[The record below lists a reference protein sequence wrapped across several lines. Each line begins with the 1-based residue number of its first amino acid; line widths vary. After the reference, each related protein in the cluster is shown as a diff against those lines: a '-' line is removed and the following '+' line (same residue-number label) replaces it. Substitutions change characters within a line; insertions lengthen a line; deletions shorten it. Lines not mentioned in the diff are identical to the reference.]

1 MKRNAII
8 FASAL
13 AAALMVCGVPG
24 CASKDAAGS
33 ALEAYRA
40 FQAQPRT
47 YNAVRAEFADAGGR
61 VTLESVRTLEMQ
73 APLNPLSAMQGSDNI
88 ARLVDAVKN
97 ALLGAFGIY
106 TLGQVASMEPT
117 VVKQPEPMI
126 VRPEIITVPAGGA
139 P

>member
-1 MKRNAII
+1 MKKTLNAM
-8 FASAL
+8 AACAAAAATL
-13 AAALMVCGVPG
+13 AAG
-24 CASKDAAGS
+24 CASEKAAAN

-47 YNAVRAEFADAGGR
+47 YAAVRMQFAPGGAGE
-61 VTLESVRTLEMQ
+61 VTVKGVEEMKLE

-88 ARLVDAVKN
+88 ARLVDAVKG